1 MEIIVKKNWNYILSK
16 KEGNL
21 ILSVI
26 CGTVAQFE
34 LDIVLN
40 SDEIEKYHTL
50 GEVFLNQLADEIRSS
65 PSEWKK
71 RNLN

>member
-1 MEIIVKKNWNYILSK
+1 MSK
-16 KEGNL
+16 KKGKL

-26 CGTVAQFE
+26 CGTIAQFE

-40 SDEIEKYHTL
+40 SDEIEKYNTL
-50 GEVFLNQLADEIRSS
+50 GEVFLNQLADEIRSA

-71 RNLN
+71 RKLN